1 MPSIHATTEVDEL
14 ARNLRIDRHRL
25 RRLRVAYFQKCRTS
39 KEALR
44 ELSASQQL
52 DASAET
58 FASEVTFDT
67 LELVSR
73 HDSQLDGAS
82 KLIFRTA
89 AGFLIE
95 SVAMRMA
102 TGRTSLC
109 ISSQVGCAAHC
120 TFCATGK
127 MGIARSLSA
136 GEIIEQ
142 VLQAGRMLALEGR
155 RVRNVVFMGMGEPL
169 HNEGEVVAALE
180 LLTSPTA
187 CNFAPRHL
195 LVSTVGIPDG
205 MVRLARR
212 FPEIGLALSLH
223 SVRQTVRQEI
233 MPIARRH
240 SLSELHAA
248 LVETTAILRRPMMI
262 EYLLLA
268 GLNDTADDA
277 NALIEFLGGLG
288 VHVNLIPYNP
298 VDDAPELTG
307 TDRSGREAF
316 SNQLKAAGLKVTMRY
331 SLGADVAAACGQ
343 LVRKENRQIAMELP
357 VFGVL

>member
-1 MPSIHATTEVDEL
+1 MPSIHATAEVDAL
-14 ARNLRIDRHRL
+14 ARGLRIDRHRL
-25 RRLRVAYFQKCRTS
+25 RRMRVAYYQKYRS
-39 KEALR
+39 PEDALR
-44 ELSASQQL
+44 ELSAG
-52 DASAET
+52 DADRSPADAFAATTT
-58 FASEVTFDT
+58 FG
-67 LELVSR
+67 LLKLVSR

-109 ISSQVGCAAHC
+109 ISSQVGCAANC
-120 TFCATGK
+120 SFCATGK
-127 MGIARSLSA
+127 MGIARSLTA
-136 GEIIEQ
+136 GEIVEQ
-142 VLQAGRMLALEGR
+142 VLGAGRLLAAEGR

-169 HNEGEVVAALE
+169 HNEDHVVAALE
-180 LLTSPTA
+180 LLTSPAA
-187 CNFAPRHL
+187 CNFSPRHL

-223 SVRQTVRQEI
+223 IVRPAVREQI

-240 SLSELHAA
+240 SLAELRSA
-248 LVETTAILRRPMMI
+248 LVETAALLRRPVMI

-268 GLNDTADDA
+268 GLTDTPADA
-277 NALIEFLGGLG
+277 AALVEYLAGLG
-288 VHVNLIPYNP
+288 VHVNLIPYNQ
-298 VDDAPELTG
+298 VDDAPELVG
-307 TDRSGREAF
+307 TDRAGRQAF
-316 SNQLKAAGLKVTMRY
+316 SEQLKAAGLRVTTRY

-343 LVRKENRQIAMELP
+343 LVRKENRQIALELP
-357 VFGVL
+357 LPLA